1 MKVIPRFTS
10 IFLFFL
16 SSLFYTS
23 QSFAEDYYWRMDGH
37 GQYTGTPLEICRAY
51 ISSLPTY
58 PRAPNLESVNLFT
71 LSETLK
77 RCSFTSVHYSGTV
90 SNHETPNLVRYG
102 TSCSS
107 PAIYNAQTGVC
118 EVPPEPNGEVCGP
131 KDQHTGL
138 PKIKNSAGECVDF
151 PFADRGSQCK
161 FAESKVREVKTT
173 VQFDS
178 NGVPSGPPSVD
189 VQGCVAVPIGPN
201 PYKNCKQSAPRKAC
215 FNGVCIEMQSTA
227 AECSV
232 AAQFTGEAGDGEF
245 GFTGDPADGA
255 VPCDPDTD
263 CTPATPPV
271 ETDRQPC
278 TYVTDAEGR
287 QSCTSFDYKGVP
299 GESSQCGQVNGVMQ
313 CIAKKPPT
321 SNGTQI
327 DTTVETKSNPDGSTT
342 TTKTDIRTDVI
353 CSGPNACQSVTT
365 KTTNVTIKDSN
376 GNATSSETKCEGAK
390 CASGIGKGDGT
401 GTGEGDC
408 IVNCDDESGQ
418 VSAPEL
424 GEVASYAESI
434 QAFQSAIEGS
444 PIMSAVSSIA
454 VTGSGSC
461 NMGSTN
467 TAIGTISLDY
477 ICTNS
482 HWLDSLYFVFLSV
495 WALAAVRVLL
505 SA

>member
-1 MKVIPRFTS
+1 MFSCLIRF
-10 IFLFFL
+10 FLFFAFSLVSFSSYSSQPYVWTISYEGLASGSSPSQACSIWANNWYNPNWKASL
-16 SSLFYTS
+16 SKVVKSSDTRFLC
-23 QSFAEDYYWRMDGH
+23 YYD
-37 GQYTGTPLEICRAY
+37 QINKSNGTVRPDSIV
-51 ISSLPTY
+51 
-58 PRAPNLESVNLFT
+58 VNVD
-71 LSETLK
+71 
-77 RCSFTSVHYSGTV
+77 RSGTGCANPDDV
-90 SNHETPNLVRYG
+90 YNSDTGE
-102 TSCSS
+102 CSG
-107 PAIYNAQTGVC
+107 PLL
-118 EVPPEPNGEVCGP
+118 PNGEVCGP
-131 KDQHTGL
+131 KNEHTGL

-151 PFADRGSQCK
+151 HLSDKPSQCK
-161 FAESKVREVKTT
+161 FAQSRVREVKTV

-189 VQGCVAVPIGPN
+189 VQGCVAVPVGPN

-215 FNGVCIEMQSTA
+215 FNGVCVEMQSTA

-232 AAQFTGEAGDGEF
+232 VAQFTGEAGDGEF
-245 GFTGDPADGA
+245 GFTGNPADGA

-278 TYVTDAEGR
+278 NYHHDSPER
-287 QSCTSFDYKGVP
+287 QSCVSFDYKGVP

-313 CIAKKPPT
+313 CIAKRPAS

-327 DTTVETKSNPDGSTT
+327 DTTVETKSNPDGTTT

-365 KTTNVTIKDSN
+365 KTTNVTIKDGN
-376 GNATSSETKCEGAK
+376 GNTTSSDTKCEGAK

-408 IVNCDDESGQ
+408 IVNCDDENGQ

-424 GEVASYAESI
+424 GEVATYAESI
-434 QAFQSAIEGS
+434 QAFQAAIEGS

-482 HWLDSLYFVFLSV
+482 NWLDSLYFVFLAV